1 MSWPQPP
8 LDRSIVGWDPLDE
21 ISVKVGEW
29 IAELGRDRENLEI
42 EAKVGRIVERDGSR
56 VQLPVMSETI
66 VQMQPGWR
74 FESTMSESQHRS
86 INNFLNRAVEDRK
99 RGIKYERQ
107 NEIDYF
113 YRQEGG
119 ASVRV
124 TRDAGTMQVKEG
136 GIVIK
141 RRIADLNV
149 ICPNH
154 DLDYRIS
161 INVEQ
166 PMSELP
172 VGEPDRHR
180 EKNRLHYTHQR
191 LCIDLTQVH
200 MPDNPKQPSNEL
212 ELEFRD
218 ATQLLRDA
226 LESGPAAAK
235 NEWTPYYDQILIMLN
250 NVRILIRN
258 SVH

>member
-1 MSWPQPP
+1 MVAECTEKSC
-8 LDRSIVGWDPLDE
+8 DE
-21 ISVKVGEW
+21 QG
-29 IAELGRDRENLEI
+29 
-42 EAKVGRIVERDGSR
+42 
-56 VQLPVMSETI
+56 
-66 VQMQPGWR
+66 
-74 FESTMSESQHRS
+74 QHRS

-166 PMSELP
+166 PMSE
-172 VGEPDRHR
+172 
-180 EKNRLHYTHQR
+180 
-191 LCIDLTQVH
+191 
-200 MPDNPKQPSNEL
+200 
-212 ELEFRD
+212 
-218 ATQLLRDA
+218 
-226 LESGPAAAK
+226 
-235 NEWTPYYDQILIMLN
+235 
-250 NVRILIRN
+250 
-258 SVH
+258 SVHCFQAVLKSVLLTSLSKKASCPWASQIATGRRTGCITPTSASASI